1 MHDNS
6 DFNAPTEAS
15 HARLQQE
22 IDSLRET
29 VATYRTLLDESSDPI
44 FSFYPDGTY
53 RYVNRAFADGVG
65 FPQEFIIGRKIW
77 DVFSKDEADKRF
89 AIVQYVFTHGEMK
102 VIEVRVP
109 RSDGDHYYITT
120 AKPIMNEDG
129 KVISVI
135 CISKEIT
142 ERKRM
147 EEELRRVSMYDWL
160 TDLYNRRFFENEVE
174 RIQHDRMYPISVV
187 VVDLNH
193 LKQVNDG
200 QGHVAGDDL
209 IRAAGRVLKQTFR
222 DTDIIARYGGDEFV
236 VLLPHTSE
244 LDVMAIVE
252 RLRVRVAMEDNP
264 NFSLSIGVA
273 TANAE
278 TPLINVIREADD
290 RMYQEKAVG
299 RGR

>member
-1 MHDNS
+1 MQLEN
-6 DFNAPTEAS
+6 
-15 HARLQQE
+15 
-22 IDSLRET
+22 DSLREI

-53 RYVNRAFADGVG
+53 RYVNRAFADGVMK
-65 FPQEFIIGRKIW
+65 PLEAIIGNKIW
-77 DVFSKDEADKRF
+77 DVFTKDEADKRF
-89 AIVQYVFTHGEMK
+89 AVVKWVFENGETK
-102 VIEVRVP
+102 LIEVRVP
-109 RSDGDHYYITT
+109 RPDGDRYYLTT
-120 AKPIMNEDG
+120 AKPIKNEAG
-129 KVISVI
+129 QVVSVI

-174 RIQHDRMYPISVV
+174 RIQQDRMYPVSVV

-252 RLRVRVAMEDNP
+252 RLRERVAMEDDP

-278 TPLINVIREADD
+278 TPLIDVIREADD